1 MIDREGEEPL
11 GIFKGNEDVCEGWT
25 IGWALSPVTETEK
38 VSSTVTEKMKSL
50 NC

>member
-11 GIFKGNEDVCEGWT
+11 GIFKGNEDVHEGW
-25 IGWALSPVTETEK
+25 IAGWALRPVTETEK